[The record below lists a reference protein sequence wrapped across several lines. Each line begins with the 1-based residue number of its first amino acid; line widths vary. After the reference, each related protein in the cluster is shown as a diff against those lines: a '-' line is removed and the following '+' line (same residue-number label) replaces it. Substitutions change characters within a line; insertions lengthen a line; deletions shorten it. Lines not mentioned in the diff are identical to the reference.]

1 MFTAYADLAKP
12 WIYKFPQKLVHN
24 VVFETPKR
32 RLSTTKLFELVE
44 KVDRI
49 QIEECIHNLVMSR
62 EAERN
67 RGDDT
72 LYFDCDVSA
81 ECENLIFKVE
91 GVKNR
96 TLELREY
103 VSR

>member
-1 MFTAYADLAKP
+1 M
-12 WIYKFPQKLVHN
+12 IHNLV
-24 VVFETPKR
+24 FQTPKR
-32 RLSTTKLFELVE
+32 RSSTVKLFEFVE

-96 TLELREY
+96 SLESREY